1 MLEGRPVFL
10 TWWVAKVIY
19 TVFKEYDCYRVVYD
33 PISQRDIGDCAIIK
47 TFYSRPIFVAKK
59 HFQKSEKCMHVMSLK
74 VSTRHKGGD
83 FYLQISVS
91 WQVFKTRCLSSRNQF
106 LLDIL
111 QWQILLSISL
121 KHIRKL
127 LLNYLL
133 ELVKATS
140 GQRMTRETSWY
151 TPATSA
157 LPEGH
162 LSGDLWGTST

>member
-1 MLEGRPVFL
+1 MMNLECL
-10 TWWVAKVIY
+10 
-19 TVFKEYDCYRVVYD
+19 
-33 PISQRDIGDCAIIK
+33 IK
-47 TFYSRPIFVAKK
+47 TF
-59 HFQKSEKCMHVMSLK
+59 SEFRKMHACNELK
-74 VSTRHKGGD
+74 GLHKTQKGGD

-106 LLDIL
+106 RLDIL

-133 ELVKATS
+133 EQVKATS

-151 TPATSA
+151 TPATSQVRYLRDICQETFGG
-157 LPEGH
+157 LPH
-162 LSGDLWGTST
+162 RWDINWLQVSTFRTICYMDTDPDSQYIF

>member
-1 MLEGRPVFL
+1 MMNLECRIWP
-10 TWWVAKVIY
+10 
-19 TVFKEYDCYRVVYD
+19 CY
-33 PISQRDIGDCAIIK
+33 
-47 TFYSRPIFVAKK
+47 KK
-59 HFQKSEKCMHVMSLK
+59 HFRSQKCMHVMSLR
-74 VSTRHKGGD
+74 STQDTWGEIFIYK
-83 FYLQISVS
+83 ISVS

-133 ELVKATS
+133 EQVKATS
-140 GQRMTRETSWY
+140 GQRMTREASWY

-157 LPEGH
+157 YLRDICQQTF
-162 LSGDLWGTST
+162 GDFHIGGT